1 MDKDNGGNQ
10 GFDSIQEASEEEE
23 GGRGWLQH
31 KLTKNK
37 PTTKFLI
44 VTLFIMYRCLW

>member
-31 KLTKNK
+31 
-37 PTTKFLI
+37 F
-44 VTLFIMYRCLW
+44 